1 MRARR
6 NERRRRETRQA
17 RKQGGRN
24 ARQERNDNET
34 RDGTAGGTIG
44 ETRERLFFLSR
55 HSDKLNTTHEN
66 EGTPFHVSPDPLP
79 PALSFL
85 RTSYNPPPPR
95 RGMSRRE
102 RILPCGRDDDRGRRW
117 LVVPLSHCVRSLFH
131 IYCGSVFSRR
141 FCQLI
146 LPFRGGVYSV
156 ARGGV
161 GRSRP
166 SPPWN
171 NIARK

>member
-79 PALSFL
+79 PALSCPP
-85 RTSYNPPPPR
+85 TSYNPPPPR

-102 RILPCGRDDDRGRRW
+102 QDSHAGGMMIAGEGGRA
-117 LVVPLSHCVRSLFH
+117 VP
-131 IYCGSVFSRR
+131 FSRYR
-141 FCQLI
+141 SFAISHLLRRRI
-146 LPFRGGVYSV
+146 HAPFLSAHFGDPRRCISIRG
-156 ARGGV
+156 GGV

-166 SPPWN
+166 SPP
-171 NIARK
+171 